1 MEKYYRAKS
10 LCSIFFSLNLNFKRQ
25 TMKKIFLTFT
35 LAILSLSAF
44 GQEKNKKI
52 NMEVDGKCEMC
63 KMRIEKAALGVKGVK
78 YALWD
83 VPSHNLA
90 LIIDERK
97 TDAMQI
103 KTALVEVG
111 HDTKELKATE
121 EAYNQVHPCCRY
133 REDGT
138 DDSESH

>member
-1 MEKYYRAKS
+1 
-10 LCSIFFSLNLNFKRQ
+10 
-25 TMKKIFLTFT
+25 MKKIV
-35 LAILSLSAF
+35 LSLICVLVTSVAM
-44 GQEKNKKI
+44 GQDKNKKLTF
-52 NMEVDGKCEMC
+52 EVDGKCEMC

-83 VPSHNLA
+83 IPSHQLS

-111 HDTKELKATE
+111 HDTKELKATQ
-121 EAYNQVHPCCRY
+121 EAYDNVHPCCKY
-133 REDGT
+133 REDDT
-138 DDSESH
+138 DDSEKHHD